1 MAKEKV
7 VVYGLS
13 SEGYSIARQMAIK
26 GADVHIIDESAA
38 TAILLKSEIAET
50 YPSVTSLKEDEPLI
64 AMEPIDIAIS
74 KAQYLFFAP
83 RIRKLG
89 QDLKIEV
96 SAKFKD
102 AIGSLKKNSSIIYC
116 LGTGF
121 GGNNENMAILK
132 HVTGLEAG
140 KSISYFYF
148 PIIDLNKTP
157 EVIGSLNKTDDKKLS
172 SLLTVDKAKKFVEI
186 SSAEYLHAIDM
197 IKRFSSLCGV
207 LEVCKFINS
216 GTKYTTPFNDF
227 KNTYLDDMI
236 IGLYDL
242 RSLATSFEGGNTL
255 MYLING
261 SIKGISGYIKRL
273 IDTIRITLKKN
284 ELKASKT
291 KIVLYWTL
299 DKNEMRG
306 DKIEILNSIT
316 AKLRDYIGDVDTSE
330 GLVNSFHSDK
340 KTIIISCSMNDYTK
354 IISEKKSDDLIII
367 KANPL
372 FEIEHKK

>member
-132 HVTGLEAG
+132 HVTGFEAG

-157 EVIGSLNKTDDKKLS
+157 EVIGSLNKIDDKKLS

-306 DKIEILNSIT
+306 DKIEILNTLAS
-316 AKLRDYIGDVDTSE
+316 KLRDYMGDVVTSE
-330 GLVNSFHSDK
+330 GLLDTFHSDK
-340 KTIIISCSMNDYTK
+340 TTIIVACSNSDYKK
-354 IISEKKSDDLIII
+354 IKESEKGGDFFMI

-372 FEIEHKK
+372 CEVE